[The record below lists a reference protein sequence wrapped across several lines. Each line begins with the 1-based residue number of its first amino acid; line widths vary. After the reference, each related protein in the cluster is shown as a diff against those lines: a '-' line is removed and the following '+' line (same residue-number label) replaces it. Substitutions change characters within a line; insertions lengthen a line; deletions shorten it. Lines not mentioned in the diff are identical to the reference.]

1 MGTTP
6 FNPNR
11 PIEHVRFLRACR
23 YLTSDILEGMVGY
36 VKENETGMM
45 PTGKHRWT
53 GRDENNLE
61 NLFAA

>member
-11 PIEHVRFLRACR
+11 PIEHVRVLRACR

-45 PTGKHRWT
+45 PTGKRKMDRK
-53 GRDENNLE
+53 G
-61 NLFAA
+61 